1 MRALYEIDQELLDCV
16 DMETGEILDVERL
29 DALQMER
36 ERKLE
41 GVALWI
47 KDLNYEAT
55 AVKEEAD
62 KLTARKKALD
72 NKITGLKQWL
82 LYTLNGEKMKTP
94 RCNVYQ
100 THNQKLTVVNE
111 TALVSGV
118 SQFHSGFLAF
128 LQHQKINALLDLALA
143 TNLGEHTLHLWGAT
157 DTTRVFSIFTV
168 DSIFL
173 HHKLLA
179 VALHSELKC
188 GLQLLDRLVKA
199 LHLW

>member
-1 MRALYEIDQELLDCV
+1 MRSLYEIDQDFLDCV
-16 DMETGEILDVERL
+16 DMETGEILDTEKL

-36 ERKLE
+36 EKKLE

-47 KDLNYEAT
+47 KDLNYEAA

-82 LYTLNGEKMKTP
+82 LYALNGEKMKTP

-111 TALVSGV
+111 TALVNFIKSLNDPG
-118 SQFHSGFLAF
+118 QFLRFP
-128 LQHQKINALLDLALA
+128 DP
-143 TNLGEHTLHLWGAT
+143 
-157 DTTRVFSIFTV
+157 
-168 DSIFL
+168 
-173 HHKLLA
+173 
-179 VALHSELKC
+179 ELKK
-188 GLQLLDRLVKA
+188 DEIKKA
-199 LHLW
+199 LKDGYEIPGAALESTEGLVIK